1 MVFFVSNI
9 LIQNNKGL
17 IRNLF
22 FKTHMFNVF
31 QILYKDDEHSDYY
44 FRNDYFNFHLW
55 ISEIG
60 KNLHSVK
67 IK

>member
-44 FRNDYFNFHLW
+44 FRNDYFNFHL
-55 ISEIG
+55 
-60 KNLHSVK
+60 
-67 IK
+67 